1 MKNSLHIFLLSC
13 LLTLSLFAV
22 DAKVKVSV
30 KGDTGIYT
38 SQKVTVAVELMTD
51 AFSITDARI
60 DFPSSSDYIV
70 QAPNS
75 ASYLRTVD
83 VNGTDWQ
90 VVLYEYEVY
99 ALKAGEIKIAPV
111 PISFSA
117 SMGYGQPKKAFD
129 LKSKP
134 LHFSVKAPEGF
145 KENVFVLVTDNY
157 GVERKVKPEKT
168 KLIVGDAVTLEV
180 TQKAHNVPD
189 ILLKP
194 VHYESNAH
202 LRVYEKEPVLK
213 SGLKGAFDVS
223 RTDRFTF
230 VANAEGNVTLPA
242 QKLFWWN
249 SKTKKAVTETLPEM
263 HFEIIADPQIAL
275 DAKRE
280 AQKRFLLSVLA
291 GFILLV
297 ILYKFVFPGL
307 KPYFVRIKNTVK
319 EKIKKSTRKLDENL
333 NP

>member
-1 MKNSLHIFLLSC
+1 MKNSLHIFLLIC
-13 LLTLSLFAV
+13 LFTLSLFAV
-22 DAKVKVSV
+22 DAKVKVTL
-30 KGDTGIYT
+30 KGDSEIYT

-51 AFSITDARI
+51 AFSISDARI
-60 DFPSSSDYIV
+60 DFPPSSDYIV

-75 ASYLRTVD
+75 ASYLRTVE
-83 VNGTDWQ
+83 VNGTGWQ
-90 VVLYEYEVY
+90 SVLYEYEVF
-99 ALKAGEIKIAPV
+99 ALKAGEIKIAPI

-117 SMGYGQPKKAFD
+117 SMGYGQPKQAFD
-129 LKSKP
+129 LKSEA

-145 KENVFVLVTDNY
+145 KDNVFVLVTDHY
-157 GVERKVKPEKT
+157 SVERKVKPEKT
-168 KLIVGDAVTLEV
+168 TLIVGDAVTLEV
-180 TQKAHNVPD
+180 IQRAHNIPD
-189 ILLKP
+189 ILLQP
-194 VHYESNAH
+194 VHYESNAY

-230 VANAEGNVTLPA
+230 VANTEGNVTLPA

-249 SKTKKAVTETLPEM
+249 SETKKAVTEILPQM

-280 AQKRFLLSVLA
+280 VRKRITLLIVSILVASFLFYRFAWSRVRMCCA
-291 GFILLV
+291 R
-297 ILYKFVFPGL
+297 L
-307 KPYFVRIKNTVK
+307 KTIMTQRIESITK
-319 EKIKKSTRKLDENL
+319 KLDDTL